1 MADLK
6 IAIGLP
12 ASGKSTYGEILE
24 KKDYTIVSS
33 DKIREE
39 VFGDVNDQTHNT
51 EVFNIVFNRIREV
64 LKTGGNVYLDAT
76 NLVAKRRINIIK
88 SFKNIP
94 NVTFSCALF
103 VPPYETCLERNS
115 KRDRKVPEEVIAKML
130 RRFEPPHYS
139 EGFDKIEVFGGDST
153 TKKLKDMIINLA
165 EMPHDNPHHT
175 LSIGEHMLKAEQLYI
190 DNEHIDGMD
199 NIIIAESLLF
209 HDLGK
214 KYTKTFT
221 DYKGNPTKEA
231 HYYNHNHVSAYLFLT
246 SSNKYPVKTRLEMAN
261 LIDHHM
267 DFYSNEA
274 YLNKVRKRYG
284 EEFFNKLLIINKY
297 DKAAH

>member
-6 IAIGLP
+6 IAVGLP
-12 ASGKSTYGEILE
+12 ASGKSTYGERL
-24 KKDYTIVSS
+24 KDYTIISS

-39 VFGDVNDQTHNT
+39 VFGNINDQAHNT
-51 EVFNIVFNRIREV
+51 EVFNIIFKRTRET
-64 LKTGGNVYLDAT
+64 LKAGGNVYLDAT
-76 NLVAKRRINIIK
+76 NLIAKRRIAFIN
-88 SFKNIP
+88 SFKDIP
-94 NVTFSCALF
+94 NVSFSCVLF

-139 EGFDKIEVFGGDST
+139 EGFEKIEIFSDNLSI
-153 TKKLKDMIINLA
+153 KKLKDMVIDLT
-165 EMPHDNPHHT
+165 EMPHDNSHHT
-175 LSIGEHMLKAEQLYI
+175 LSVGDHMLKAEELYI
-190 DNEHIDGMD
+190 NNEHINEIND
-199 NIIIAESLLF
+199 IIIAESLLY
-209 HDLGK
+209 HDIGK

-246 SSNKYPVKTRLEMAN
+246 SSNKYPIKMRIEMAN

-267 DFYSNEA
+267 DFYSNET
-274 YLNKVRKRYG
+274 YLTKVRKRYG
-284 EEFFNKLLIINKY
+284 EEFFNRLLIINKY

>member
-6 IAIGLP
+6 IAVGLP
-12 ASGKSTYGEILE
+12 ASGKSTYGEMLE
-24 KKDYTIVSS
+24 KKGYTIVSS

-39 VFGDVNDQTHNT
+39 VFGDINDQTHNT
-51 EVFNIVFNRIREV
+51 EVFNIVFNRTREV
-64 LKTGGNVYLDAT
+64 LKAGGNVYLDAT

-94 NVTFSCALF
+94 NVTFSCVLF
-103 VPPYETCLERNS
+103 VPRYEICLKRNS

-139 EGFDKIEVFGGDST
+139 EGFDKIE
-153 TKKLKDMIINLA
+153 INEDCSYTFNLDIMVR
-165 EMPHDNPHHT
+165 ELFNMDHDNPHHT
-175 LSIGEHMLKAEQLYI
+175 LSVGRHMQKACFEYI
-190 DNEHIDGMD
+190 ESGNADF
-199 NIIIAESLLF
+199 IIAKALLY

-221 DYKGNPTKEA
+221 DYKGNSTKEA
-231 HYYNHNHVSAYLFLT
+231 HYYNHNHVSAYIFL
-246 SSNKYPVKTRLEMAN
+246 SSSKNFDDNDRIEIAN

-274 YLNKVRKRYG
+274 YLAKIRKRYG
-284 EEFFNKLLIINKY
+284 EEFFNKLLIINKW